1 MIRPISYKKH
11 RNTKGFSLLETMI
24 AVFIFALGLLGY
36 IGMQSRTTQLNVEAE
51 QREEAMRVMDYLVN
65 AININRDAR
74 GCYQTIG
81 GGEYSTTYAG
91 TGNTVVFACNGFGD
105 NETRTQANAD
115 LNSWDQILKGTN
127 QGKSLI
133 NARGCVA
140 WSAADEITVSVVWQG
155 LVDSV
160 DADPNNLC
168 GSGLYDSGS
177 RRLMT
182 YTISFADLGA

>member
-74 GCYQTIG
+74 GCYRTIG
-81 GGEYSTTYAG
+81 GEYATTYAG
-91 TGNTVVFACNGFGD
+91 TGNAEIFACNAFGD
-105 NETRTQANAD
+105 NETRAQANDD
-115 LNSWDQILKGTN
+115 LNNWDVILKGTN

-133 NARGCVA
+133 NARGCVS
-140 WSAADEITVSVVWQG
+140 WNVAADEVTVSVVWQG
-155 LVDSV
+155 MVDTVDS
-160 DADPNNLC
+160 DPNNTC
-168 GSGLYDSGS
+168 GSGLYDEGS

-182 YTISFADLGA
+182 YTLSFANLGA